1 MLCTTGVTSKRKTN
15 TNYIITEEKETE
27 CCTDGY
33 AVYVCSC
40 GDQYTKTSKA
50 RGYHDWS
57 EWEIVREATT
67 TKEGLMQRSCPDCEK
82 IEEKTIAKLVEE
94 TKPTATQPVA
104 TEPSVT
110 TPPATEAPATETP
123 SHVHSYKETVV
134 APTCS
139 EKGYTIHKC
148 SCGDSYKDT
157 YVDASGHSWSNWT
170 TTKEATTSAEG
181 EQTRTCGRCQ
191 ETETQAIAK
200 LPATETISTS
210 ELQAYGMSY
219 GASLGFTLDYNL
231 GLDGGVCGYF
241 PPDTVPFNSMDAARQ
256 IVAANVDSLYTSL
269 MNANGS
275 IEGCRINVTVV
286 KNGDGTYTTTVYY
299 G

>member
-1 MLCTTGVTSKRKTN
+1 
-15 TNYIITEEKETE
+15 
-27 CCTDGY
+27 
-33 AVYVCSC
+33 
-40 GDQYTKTSKA
+40 
-50 RGYHDWS
+50 
-57 EWEIVREATT
+57 
-67 TKEGLMQRSCPDCEK
+67 MQRSCPDCEK

-191 ETETQAIAK
+191 ETETG
-200 LPATETISTS
+200 PAEN
-210 ELQAYGMSY
+210 
-219 GASLGFTLDYNL
+219 F
-231 GLDGGVCGYF
+231 V
-241 PPDTVPFNSMDAARQ
+241 
-256 IVAANVDSLYTSL
+256 
-269 MNANGS
+269 
-275 IEGCRINVTVV
+275 
-286 KNGDGTYTTTVYY
+286 
-299 G
+299 